1 MTVESYWSPLGSAS
15 ELSANSMLPCTALR
29 HIFGAE
35 VFVEFIKV
43 IQFTGMWG
51 RLYAF
56 QYFQCKYKVWQGIHH
71 LIRLFVGVTY
81 FPVVGW
87 QQRGQFAIFKK

>member
-1 MTVESYWSPLGSAS
+1 MCLYRSSWDTEPPAGWLFYGNDS
-15 ELSANSMLPCTALR
+15 ETAL
-29 HIFGAE
+29 GL
-35 VFVEFIKV
+35 FVEFIKV

-51 RLYAF
+51 CLYAF
-56 QYFQCKYKVWQGIHH
+56 QYFQCKYKVWQRIHH

-87 QQRGQFAIFKK
+87 QQRGQFAIYKK